1 MIGLSAAAWADEG
14 QQPVRVTTFLMKHEG
29 IDDQQLVPV
38 MRAIDEGLKRNPKL
52 EMKDLDT
59 RLAEFAQEVPQDDID
74 KGKIAYDEGM
84 KAMVALDL
92 ATAIK
97 KLQLS
102 VETYTKVLPYIKK
115 AELADAMMALGAAE
129 FEQNEKKQARTTFVR
144 LLTWRQDYKVDV
156 NKFPP
161 AVLEP
166 FESAR
171 KEVEHAKRGSLE
183 IRSDPPSAQAYVD
196 GRYIGVTPTFGE
208 GLVVGE
214 HFITLKKE
222 GFRKAVMP
230 ATVSPKIQEVVNVP
244 LERSGKFLLVQQ
256 ALDSVEKVL
265 GDKQLVSDADNL
277 KEVLFVD
284 HAVFVRPKPGAAGE
298 IDVEAYLYD
307 LRSRKK
313 LAMVTQSV
321 PVDQAEKA
329 TEPVATNL
337 YKGVSYELVEETP
350 RDAPIPEQKKR
361 TPIYKTWWLWTAV
374 GVAVVGAIVIGVA
387 VAETRPPECGA
398 GNFCPGFNF

>member
-1 MIGLSAAAWADEG
+1 
-14 QQPVRVTTFLMKHEG
+14 
-29 IDDQQLVPV
+29 
-38 MRAIDEGLKRNPKL
+38 
-52 EMKDLDT
+52 
-59 RLAEFAQEVPQDDID
+59 
-74 KGKIAYDEGM
+74 
-84 KAMVALDL
+84 
-92 ATAIK
+92 
-97 KLQLS
+97 
-102 VETYTKVLPYIKK
+102 VLPYIKK

-230 ATVSPKIQEVVNVP
+230 ATVSPKMQEVVNVP